1 MKLIELSCDQPSF
14 KTLRFNPEGLTLIVG
29 DGSKKDSNEGSSNG
43 VGKTL
48 SLGLIHHCL
57 GANANPKLA
66 AAVPDWMFRL
76 DFLIGGK
83 SHFIERSGNGKK
95 VFLNGKKTK
104 VTELRRWLNKKG
116 PFNLEKKIEGLTFR
130 SLFTRFARLKQSDC
144 NEPIK
149 TSRES
154 DYDGLI
160 RSGFLLGIDTTLT
173 LSKRQSRLDLK
184 SIKTSEKNWKK
195 DTILHEVFRAGSR
208 PKVRAEWLEKELER
222 IKADLDAFQVAEDYR
237 QIELS
242 AGELTRFLRE
252 NEKKQEIIRFQID
265 GINKT
270 LTLHPDISKDD
281 LLALYEGLT
290 SVFKKNALAHFEAV
304 EEFHNSLSANRK
316 KRLELDRLELQEKL
330 KNLEEK
336 RQSLAD
342 ERDKLLQ
349 SLQGKRALDEYATLA
364 QKYAEFQEEL
374 QRLREFLSYS
384 SKLQEKEQEIKEKR
398 IEEDRK
404 ATEYERTDPLDFLD
418 KRFKELANLL
428 YPGLPAGILLENNTG
443 DNQLRY
449 NLSVTIEGE
458 DSDGINA
465 ARIII
470 FDWLITMYGANH
482 SMGFLW
488 HDNRL
493 FAHIDPLPRAKW
505 FRHLLTSLPGTGKQY
520 IASLNTENYQAMRQH
535 LTEEKEQLLESSV
548 QLVLR
553 GDDPGNKLLGIQF
566 GSAVS

>member
-14 KTLRFNPEGLTLIVG
+14 KTIRFNPEGLTLIVG
-29 DGSKKDSNEGSSNG
+29 DGSKKNSSEGSSNG

-48 SLGLIHHCL
+48 SLGLLHHCF
-57 GANANPKLA
+57 GANTNPRLA
-66 AAVPDWMFRL
+66 AAVPEWMFRL
-76 DFLIGGK
+76 DFLLSGTF
-83 SHFIERSGNGKK
+83 HYIERSGNGKK
-95 VFLNGKKTK
+95 ILLDGKKIT
-104 VTELRRWLNKKG
+104 VTALRKWFNKEG
-116 PFNLEKKIEGLTFR
+116 PFNLDKKIKGLTFR

-144 NEPIK
+144 IEPIK
-149 TSRES
+149 TSQEK
-154 DYDGLI
+154 DFDGLL
-160 RSGFLLGIDTTLT
+160 RSGFLLGIDTTLV
-173 LSKRQSRLDLK
+173 LSKKESKVDLG
-184 SIKTSEKNWKK
+184 SIRTSKNNWKNDK
-195 DTILHEVFRAGSR
+195 ILHEVFRAGAK
-208 PKVRAEWLEKELER
+208 PKVRAEWLEKELKR

-242 AGELTRFLRE
+242 AGDLTNLLRE

-290 SVFKKNALAHFEAV
+290 AVFKKKALAHFEAV

-316 KRLELDRLELQEKL
+316 KRLELDRLELQEEL
-330 KNLEEK
+330 KKLEEK
-336 RQSLAD
+336 RQSIAD

-404 ATEYERTDPLDFLD
+404 ATEYERTDPLDFMD

-482 SMGFLW
+482 SMGLLW

-493 FAHIDPLPRAKW
+493 FAHIDPLPRAQW
-505 FRHLLTSLPGTGKQY
+505 FRHLLRSLPGTGKQY
-520 IASLNTENYQAMRQH
+520 IASLNTENYQAMCQH
-535 LTEEKEQLLESSV
+535 LEKEEQQQLESSI

-553 GDDPGNKLLGIQF
+553 GDNPANKLLGIQF
-566 GSAVS
+566 GSSG